1 MKHVDIPKMLK
12 NAKTIAVF
20 GLSAKPHRASYEVA
34 SYLQQNGYRILPIGI
49 RGQCPISHIS
59 TIALSRSRSKF

>member
-20 GLSAKPHRASYEVA
+20 GLSAKPHRARNDGEAPHGKS
-34 SYLQQNGYRILPIGI
+34 R
-49 RGQCPISHIS
+49 RGHGDDLF
-59 TIALSRSRSKF
+59 AD